1 MCGICGKFN
10 LATGD
15 PVPPELIKRMADVLR
30 HRGPDGEGYYVH
42 ENIGLGHRRL
52 KIIDLETG
60 QQPMFNED
68 GSLIVVFNGE
78 IYNFLDLR
86 RELQASGH
94 HFRTK
99 SDTEVLLHGYEEW
112 GDKVLQR
119 LRGMFA
125 FAIWDH
131 RKREL
136 LLARDR
142 LGIKPLY
149 YYWNGR
155 TLLFASEI
163 KAILQDAEVRRVV
176 EPTAL
181 DDFLTYMYIP
191 APKTIFKNIYKLRA
205 GHFLKASGAGIQTQE
220 YWDIDFSPNGSN
232 DETEYAGGLLEQLK
246 ESLRLHL
253 VSEVPLGAFLSGGLD
268 SSAVVG
274 LMHEAVDTPINTAS
288 IGFHESAFDELP
300 YARMV
305 VSRFRTNAHERI
317 VDARAAEILD
327 TLVWHFDEPF
337 ADDSMVPTYYV
348 SQVAREKVTV
358 CLSGDGGDENFAGY
372 RRYRFDVLENRI
384 RSLLPARISSSVFA
398 GLAGIYPKADW
409 LPQIF
414 RAKTLLTNLSY
425 NPEQG
430 YFNTMSWLKSEAKCG
445 LYNEGFQ
452 REMNG
457 YEPISVMQEHFA
469 RTNGWDPLSRIQYV
483 DIKTYLVDDI
493 LTKVD
498 RTSMAHALEV
508 RVPILD
514 HQVMEYA
521 AQIPASFK
529 LRSGEGKYIFKKAV
543 HEIVPPQI
551 IHRPKRGFSVPLADW
566 LRKDLKNIFEQH
578 VFSPNAWL
586 NNWFEPK
593 AIDRLWSQ
601 HQRGT
606 RDYAHELW
614 ALLVFEYWCKRFL
627 AP

>member
-10 LATGD
+10 TGTGE
-15 PVPPELIKRMADVLR
+15 PVQPELIKRMTDVLR
-30 HRGPDGEGYYVH
+30 HRGPDGEGCYING
-42 ENIGLGHRRL
+42 NIGLGHRRL

-68 GSLIVVFNGE
+68 GSLGVVFNGE
-78 IYNFLDLR
+78 IYNFVELR
-86 RELQASGH
+86 RELQAAGH
-94 HFRTK
+94 QFRTK
-99 SDTEVLLHGYEEW
+99 SDTEVLLHGYEQW
-112 GDKVLQR
+112 GSGLLQR

-125 FAIWDH
+125 FALWD
-131 RKREL
+131 RRNREL
-136 LLARDR
+136 FLARDR

-149 YYWNGR
+149 YYWDGK

-163 KAILQDAEVRRVV
+163 KAILQDAEVTRAV
-176 EPTAL
+176 EPAAL

-205 GHFLKASGAGIQTQE
+205 GHCLKASAAGIQTQE
-220 YWDIDFSPNGSN
+220 YWDIDFAPNGSGN
-232 DETEYAGGLLEQLK
+232 ENEYAGGLLEQLK
-246 ESLRLHL
+246 ESVRLHL
-253 VSEVPLGAFLSGGLD
+253 VSEVPLGAFLSGGID

-274 LMHEAVDTPINTAS
+274 LMNEVVGSPINTAS
-288 IGFHESAFDELP
+288 IGFRESAFDELP

-305 VSRFRTNAHERI
+305 ANRFNTNAHERV
-317 VDARAAEILD
+317 VDAQAAEILE
-327 TLVWHFDEPF
+327 TLAWHFDEPF

-372 RRYRFDVLENRI
+372 RRYRFDVLENRL
-384 RSLLPARISSSVFA
+384 RSLLPSRISSPVFA
-398 GLAGIYPKADW
+398 RLAGIYPKADW

-425 NPEQG
+425 SPEQG
-430 YFNTMSWLKSEAKCG
+430 YFNTMSWLKPKAKRR
-445 LYNEGFQ
+445 LYNETFQ
-452 REMNG
+452 RELNG
-457 YEPISVMQEHFA
+457 YEPIAIMQEHFA
-469 RTNGWDPLSRIQYV
+469 RTRGWDALSRIQYV

-521 AQIPASFK
+521 AHIPAGYK
-529 LRSGEGKYIFKKAV
+529 LRGREEKYIFKKALQA
-543 HEIVPPQI
+543 IVPPQI
-551 IHRPKRGFSVPLADW
+551 IHRPKRGFSVPLAAW
-566 LRKDLKNIFEQH
+566 LRKDLKNVFEER
-578 VFSPNAWL
+578 VFSPYAWL

-593 AIDRLWSQ
+593 ALERLWSQ

-614 ALLVFEYWCKRFL
+614 ALLVLEHWCGKFL
-627 AP
+627 AS

>member
-10 LATGD
+10 LVTGD
-15 PVPPELIKRMADVLR
+15 PVQPELIKRMADVLR

-42 ENIGLGHRRL
+42 KNIGLGHRRL

-68 GSLIVVFNGE
+68 GSLVVVFNGE
-78 IYNFLDLR
+78 IYNFMELR
-86 RELQASGH
+86 RELQTSGH

-112 GDKVLQR
+112 GDRLLQR

-131 RKREL
+131 HKREL
-136 LLARDR
+136 FLARDR
-142 LGIKPLY
+142 IGIKPLY
-149 YYWNGR
+149 YYWDGK

-163 KAILQDAEVRRVV
+163 KAILEDTEVRRVV

-181 DDFLTYMYIP
+181 DDFLTFMYIP

-205 GHFLKASGAGIQTQE
+205 GHFLEASAAGIQTRE
-220 YWDIDFSPNGSN
+220 YWDIDFAPNGRG
-232 DETEYAGGLLEQLK
+232 DENEYAGELLEQLK
-246 ESLRLHL
+246 ESVRLHL

-274 LMHEAVDTPINTAS
+274 LMSEVVDTPINTAS
-288 IGFHESAFDELP
+288 IGFRESAFDELP
-300 YARMV
+300 YARV
-305 VSRFRTNAHERI
+305 VADRFHTNRHERI

-372 RRYRFDVLENRI
+372 RRYRFDVLENRL
-384 RSLLPARISSSVFA
+384 RALLPERISRPVLA

-409 LPQIF
+409 LPQF
-414 RAKTLLTNLSY
+414 LRAKTLLTNLSS
-425 NPEQG
+425 NPEQS
-430 YFNTMSWLKSEAKCG
+430 YFNTMSWLKAAEKRR
-445 LYNEGFQ
+445 LYNETLRGDL
-452 REMNG
+452 NG

-521 AQIPASFK
+521 AQVPACYK
-529 LRSGEGKYIFKKAV
+529 LRNGEGKYIFKKAV
-543 HEIVPPQI
+543 HEIVSPQI
-551 IHRPKRGFSVPLADW
+551 IHRRKQGFSVPLADW
-566 LRKDLKNIFEQH
+566 LRKDLKNTFEQS
-578 VFSPNAWL
+578 VLSPHARL

-593 AIDRLWSQ
+593 AIANLWSR

-606 RDYAHELW
+606 RDHAHELW
-614 ALLVFEYWCKRFL
+614 ALLVLEHWGGRFL
-627 AP
+627 AS